1 MKSIL
6 IIGIGNIGF
15 RHFQSFLKGNDRYS
29 ISLLDNS
36 KDCLNKATLFFNSGS
51 YKDSLKTY
59 SSINDLENSYDL
71 AIIATNAEVRYA
83 ILKKLLKSCDLKYI
97 IFEKFLFLNEVDYQN
112 ASYLMKSSGLKGWVN
127 CNRRDWLV
135 YKKLK
140 FNLEMERVH
149 FISVKG
155 NNWGL
160 LCNSIH
166 FLDLFCWLLKSSSIE
181 LDFNFVQKKF
191 YKAKRKNNF
200 ELYGSI
206 MGKIADTKMLINCEN
221 ISGKSFEIKIHT
233 GNKNI
238 TINEKEKWVVTNT
251 SKSTAILSPIHIP
264 MVSELTEKFYQEII
278 DSGSCSLPTFEESSK
293 IHLVFLKQV
302 LNGVKNFEGLD
313 NKKLIFT

>member
-1 MKSIL
+1 VKSIL

-36 KDCLNKATLFFNSGS
+36 KDCLKKATLFFNSGS

-135 YKKLK
+135 
-140 FNLEMERVH
+140 
-149 FISVKG
+149 
-155 NNWGL
+155 
-160 LCNSIH
+160 
-166 FLDLFCWLLKSSSIE
+166 
-181 LDFNFVQKKF
+181 
-191 YKAKRKNNF
+191 
-200 ELYGSI
+200 
-206 MGKIADTKMLINCEN
+206 
-221 ISGKSFEIKIHT
+221 
-233 GNKNI
+233 
-238 TINEKEKWVVTNT
+238 
-251 SKSTAILSPIHIP
+251 
-264 MVSELTEKFYQEII
+264 
-278 DSGSCSLPTFEESSK
+278 
-293 IHLVFLKQV
+293 
-302 LNGVKNFEGLD
+302 
-313 NKKLIFT
+313 